1 MERISWPSRPDSGGP
16 KGTELIV
23 LCDGTGKN
31 GHVDKDPTNVFHLYR
46 ILLESHSE
54 GGKVVKRRKRD
65 ILYIPGVGA
74 ESKGVPKYL
83 ALVFGKTIV
92 EMIIRAYMFI
102 AEKYRPGDSVCIFG
116 YSRGAFVARKV
127 AGLLHRIGVVGSK
140 DELLAQWQR
149 REKPV
154 PWDKVKDTKH
164 SVPIRQDIPK
174 HTIINFLINIPM
186 RTNRCLGVWDTVG
199 AIYRNP
205 ECEEKD
211 LLGMPDAE
219 LPPNVELAL
228 HVLAFHENRKRFR
241 VTLFEP
247 NGKSDLKQIWFP
259 GAHSDVGGGGEKP
272 TELPRVSLIWMVGEL
287 RGLMEIPDIEKL
299 EYPLLADL
307 EPSDAYN
314 DSPAWKRAVDKFE
327 TRLESKAIQ
336 PTAKVHQTLRDIK
349 QEAKASHSSHRQL
362 TFYDLLSMKWNIQ
375 TGLVLCN
382 TLELI
387 KQSRSLNKVVRRE
400 HLERDR
406 KRVMSLPTFNYSRP
420 STLSLSSDLKIA
432 DVQTESPT
440 EEEIRPEEHRWSF
453 SIRKRPPR
461 VTL

>member
-1 MERISWPSRPDSGGP
+1 MERIAWPSQPESVALN
-16 KGTELIV
+16 GTELVV

-31 GHVDKDPTNVFHLYR
+31 GHLDKDPTNVFYLYR
-46 ILLESHSE
+46 LLEADPD
-54 GGKVVKRRKRD
+54 GGRTTKRRKRN

-92 EMIIRAYMFI
+92 EMIVRAYMFV

-116 YSRGAFVARKV
+116 YSRGAFVVRKV
-127 AGLLHRIGVVGSK
+127 AGLLHRIGVVGSR
-140 DELLAQWQR
+140 DELLNQWQR

-154 PWDKVKDTKH
+154 PWDKVKDTKR
-164 SVPIRQDIPK
+164 SVPIRQDIPG
-174 HTIINFLINIPM
+174 HQVVF
-186 RTNRCLGVWDTVG
+186 RRLGYRWYANC

-211 LLGMPDAE
+211 LLGIPDAE
-219 LPPNVELAL
+219 
-228 HVLAFHENRKRFR
+228 FR

>member
-1 MERISWPSRPDSGGP
+1 MERIAWPSRPEVGVSN
-16 KGTELIV
+16 GTELIV

-46 ILLESHSE
+46 LLEVDS
-54 GGKVVKRRKRD
+54 GGGRTTKRRKRN

-102 AEKYRPGDSVCIFG
+102 AENYRPGDSVCVFG

-127 AGLLHRIGVVGSK
+127 AGLLHRIGVVGGR
-140 DELLAQWQR
+140 DELLTQWQR

-164 SVPIRQDIPK
+164 SVPI
-174 HTIINFLINIPM
+174 
-186 RTNRCLGVWDTVG
+186 RCLGVWDTVG

-211 LLGMPDAE
+211 LLGIPDAE
-219 LPPNVELAL
+219 LPPNVEVAL
-228 HVLAFHENRKRFR
+228 HVLAYHENRKRFR

-247 NGKSDLKQIWFP
+247 NGKSSLKQIWFP

-272 TELPRVSLIWMVGEL
+272 TELPRVSLIWMIGEL
-287 RGLMEIPDIEKL
+287 RGFMDISDNERL

-327 TRLESKAIQ
+327 TRLESRALQ

-349 QEAKASHSSHRQL
+349 PEVKASHSTHRQL
-362 TFYDLLSMKWNIQ
+362 TFHDLFSLRWNIQ

-382 TLELI
+382 TLEIL
-387 KQSRSLNKVVRRE
+387 KQSRSLSKVVRKE

-406 KRVMSLPTFNYSRP
+406 KRVMSLPAFNFSRP
-420 STLSLSSDLKIA
+420 LSTSSGLKVA
-432 DVQTESPT
+432 DVQTESPI
-440 EEEIRPEEHRWSF
+440 EEDTRSGEHRWSI
-453 SIRKRPPR
+453 SIRKRAPR
-461 VTL
+461 VTM